1 MKKRASFFS
10 QNRGQI
16 WIETVMYTLIAF
28 VMIGLVL
35 TFAKP
40 KIEELQDK
48 ALIDQSI
55 RMLKDMDQIIFLLI
69 QGGPG
74 NQREIELGI
83 KKGELKIDAI
93 NDKIIFEMQ
102 SSHIYSEPREI
113 VNDGNLIVY
122 TETKGNLNIVN
133 LTSDYSGSYNIK
145 YDGKDELQIL
155 TASSVPYKLFLS
167 NDGDIDEYNKIII
180 DINLI

>member
-1 MKKRASFFS
+1 MKKRSSFFS
-10 QNRGQI
+10 QHRGQI
-16 WIETVMYTLIAF
+16 WIETVMYTLIAL

-55 RMLKDMDQIIFLLI
+55 TMLKEIELTILGMA
-69 QGGPG
+69 GYEG
-74 NQREIELGI
+74 NQRIFELGI
-83 KKGELKIDAI
+83 NKGELKIDAI

-113 VNDGNLIVY
+113 VNDGNLIIY
-122 TETKGNLNIVN
+122 TEPKGNLNIVN
-133 LTSDYSGSYNIK
+133 LTRDYSDSYNIK

-155 TASSVPYKLFLS
+155 TASSVPYKLFLT
-167 NDGDIDEYNKIII
+167 NDGEENNKIII
-180 DINLI
+180 DISLI